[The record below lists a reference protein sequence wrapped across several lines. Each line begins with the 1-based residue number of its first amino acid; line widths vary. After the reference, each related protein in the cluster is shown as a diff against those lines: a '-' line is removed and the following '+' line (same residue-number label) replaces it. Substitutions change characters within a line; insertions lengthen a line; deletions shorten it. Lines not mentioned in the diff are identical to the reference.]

1 MRIHTNTPS
10 SFKWFFRNLPYYI
23 FFLSCF
29 LFSLCVSSAVMLL
42 LSLDRVLCVE
52 YIRSIAFIV
61 SRLKRVRLRS
71 DATIVS
77 KVILTGQCIILKP
90 KKVHLK
96 EQTFTETPFISYT
109 IEIITIIS
117 FFSLRLSR
125 NLCFGRANCE
135 FLRYIFVIK
144 LLIFIAFDLLIF
156 LFILFPQSNVTF
168 FLSCVGDSIIFVGK
182 IVKAIS

>member
-1 MRIHTNTPS
+1 
-10 SFKWFFRNLPYYI
+10 
-23 FFLSCF
+23 
-29 LFSLCVSSAVMLL
+29 MLL

-117 FFSLRLSR
+117 FFSALESQLVFWPCELRIFALHFCYKVAYLYR
-125 NLCFGRANCE
+125 FRFTHFFCLFCFLNQM
-135 FLRYIFVIK
+135 LR
-144 LLIFIAFDLLIF
+144 
-156 LFILFPQSNVTF
+156 F